1 MGHDHA
7 HDHGV
12 RADADTRPL
21 AIALGLIL
29 AFMGAEV
36 VAGVAADSLALLSD
50 AAHMLVDAGAL
61 GLSVGAARLAR
72 RPPGGRMTFGFR
84 RAEILSAQ
92 ANAITLLALGVL
104 ILVEAVQRLVAPP
117 SVSAPIVVVTAA
129 AGAAVNLVAIW
140 QVARANRESLNVEG
154 SFRHL
159 VTDFFAFAA
168 TVIAGVVVWTTGF
181 DRADPVASLAV
192 AGSML
197 LAAWPLLRK
206 TGRVLLEAAPE
217 GLRPEEI
224 ESAIRGHAGVVGLH
238 DLHVWEISSGFPS
251 LSAHVLV
258 GRDEDCHRVRRELEA
273 SLHDRYG
280 LEHTTL
286 QVEHT
291 GPRAAPATARA
302 EATRPHRSWEWWG
315 LFSFWNRKEE
325 REGWR
330 SSSSNTSGSTATSP
344 SRTSAARRRSSSSRR
359 PRRWRSS
366 RCGASTAARPARPK
380 ARARTACCSR

>member
-21 AIALGLIL
+21 ATALALIL

-61 GLSVGAARLAR
+61 ALSLWAARLAQ

-92 ANAITLLALGVL
+92 ANAITLLVLGVL
-104 ILVEAVQRLVAPP
+104 ILVEAVQRLVTPP

-129 AGAAVNLVAIW
+129 VGAAVNLVAIW

-168 TVIAGVVVWTTGF
+168 TVVAGVVVWTTGF

-192 AGSML
+192 AGLML
-197 LAAWPLLRK
+197 FAAWPLLRK

-224 ESAIRGHAGVVGLH
+224 ETAIRGHQGVVGLH
-238 DLHVWEISSGFPS
+238 DLHVWEISTGFPS

-258 GRDEDCHRVRRELEA
+258 ERDEDCHRVRRELEA
-273 SLHDRYG
+273 ALHDRYG

-291 GPRAAPATARA
+291 SDRLLGISSL
-302 EATRPHRSWEWWG
+302 RSG
-315 LFSFWNRKEE
+315 
-325 REGWR
+325 REDR
-330 SSSSNTSGSTATSP
+330 
-344 SRTSAARRRSSSSRR
+344 
-359 PRRWRSS
+359 
-366 RCGASTAARPARPK
+366 
-380 ARARTACCSR
+380 